1 MAQELESDEEVLF
14 QVDLNGAGP
23 RFCRPLSGQVP
34 TVPSS
39 LRSAPPRAMKIPEER
54 VDERKGSKAS
64 RFSTFSTKSKLG
76 FHSAPGCAK

>member
-1 MAQELESDEEVLF
+1 MAQELESDEEVL
-14 QVDLNGAGP
+14 L
-23 RFCRPLSGQVP
+23 GQVP